1 MIEAPSQ
8 GVVMGSN
15 MRTHS
20 FVAIDFETATTN
32 RMACQVGIVSV
43 KDGEVVEKVSYFIQ
57 PPGNQYHDI
66 NIEKHHITPEKT
78 KDAPTFEE
86 LWPSI
91 SHFFTGRLVVAH
103 NLSFDRDVLIKNLDY
118 YGIMLM
124 GMPPMICTC
133 DIFQRKGLRELCEA
147 FGMPCDNHHDALFDA
162 ECCAQFYLNY
172 LNGIEPN
179 YNLVSSKKA
188 KNVITVKYREGIHGD
203 LLKKDLTGA
212 DPNNPFYDRKVV
224 ITGEFS
230 IERKALATRL
240 KKMGADIDTGITKKT
255 HFVLIGEDPGPAK
268 IEKLEKL
275 IHDGFNIRKLYECD
289 IEAIFEGQWE
299 QYASSSEMKKSL
311 DFTYEHFLSHHKG
324 FDGLVNHI
332 STRTI
337 YAGKNL
343 AGERMYFAQIL
354 GNLGAYCDNTIDND
368 TDICLLSDA
377 TLAKLQFGEKDDTIK
392 YIQDTYNADKSITFD
407 WSFISENEVLDYC
420 KRRCEAYDDEV
431 TMGLFEKYIKSSIQ

>member
-1 MIEAPSQ
+1 M
-8 GVVMGSN
+8 N
-15 MRTHS
+15 THS
-20 FVAIDFETATTN
+20 FVAIDFETAN
-32 RMACQVGIVSV
+32 ASEMACQVGIVSV
-43 KDGEVVEKVSYFIQ
+43 KDGEIIEKVSYLIQ
-57 PPGNQYHDI
+57 PPGNHYDDYHI
-66 NIEKHHITPEKT
+66 KVHHITPEMT

-91 SHFFTGRLVVAH
+91 SHFFSGAPLVAH
-103 NLSFDRDVLIKNLDY
+103 KMSTDKRILLKNLDF

-124 GMPPMICTC
+124 GLPTTICTC
-133 DIFQRKGLRELCEA
+133 EKFDGKGLSDLCIA

-162 ECCAQFYLNY
+162 ECCARFYLNH
-172 LNGIEPN
+172 LNGIKPD
-179 YNLVSSKKA
+179 YSLVSSKKA
-188 KNVITVKYREGIHGD
+188 KKVTAVKYREGVHGD

-212 DPNNPFYDRKVV
+212 DPSNPFYDRKVV

-289 IEAIFEGQWE
+289 IEAIFDGQWE

-311 DFTYEHFLSHHKG
+311 DFTYEHYLSHRR
-324 FDGLVNHI
+324 GLEGLANNI
-332 STRTI
+332 ATRTI
-337 YAGKNL
+337 YAGKEL

-354 GNLGAYCDNTIDND
+354 GNLGAYCDNSIDND
-368 TDICLLSDA
+368 TDICLLSDS
-377 TLAKLQFGEKDDTIK
+377 TLNKLQLGEKDETIK
-392 YIQDTYNADKSITFD
+392 YIQDKYNADKSIIFD
-407 WSFISENEVLDYC
+407 WSFVSESEVLDYC

-431 TMGLFEKYIKSSIQ
+431 TMELYEKYMKSAMR